1 MRRQTLLLLLAFA
14 LVRAVS
20 AGYTVDPG
28 YLDPPSGLPIAPH
41 EISLLELP
49 LWILL
54 IELCTLPLE
63 AFAGFWTWISLRCR
77 RLSREE
83 LLDNPV
89 RSDIFDR
96 IRKTPGIHLRAL
108 STVTGTPMGTLRYHL
123 GVLQENHTIT
133 SLNEG
138 GHLHFYENSGTY
150 TPAQQALLR
159 HLRNETARAILRELL
174 RGHAPSRQEIADA
187 VGVSAPAVS
196 WHMKRLVKDQI
207 VEQEKTGR
215 TVRYGIRDD
224 VAADLDAWFG
234 KKET

>member
-28 YLDPPSGLPIAPH
+28 YLNPPSGLPITPR
-41 EISLLELP
+41 EISFLELP

-63 AFAGFWTWISLRCR
+63 AFTGFWTWISLRCR
-77 RLSREE
+77 RLNREE
-83 LLDNPV
+83 LLDNSV
-89 RSDIFDR
+89 RSDIFDS
-96 IRKTPGIHLRAL
+96 IRKMPGIHLRAL
-108 STVTGTPMGTLRYHL
+108 SAATDTPMSTLRYHL

-133 SLNEG
+133 TLNDG

-150 TPAQQALLR
+150 TAAQQTVLR
-159 HLRNETARAILRELL
+159 HLRNETTRAILGELL
-174 RGHAPSRQEIADA
+174 RGHASSRQEIADA

-196 WHMKRLVKDQI
+196 WHMKRLVEDHI
-207 VEQEKTGR
+207 VQQEKTGR
-215 TVRYGIRDD
+215 TVNYEIRDD
-224 VAADLDAWFG
+224 VAADITAWLG